1 VRRPY
6 LNPGPSSCLHSNAL
20 TTRLWPTY
28 FLPFTCVSDSGFS
41 CGASYMCTVLRTLP
55 APWAPPPVPSLQRH
69 CRPLAHAWP
78 WPSASGPRRLRVR
91 GSVRAELRTS
101 PEVKRREIGLLLRW
115 KKQSSVPARCGA
127 SALRYRDALLRTSV
141 RGSAPSLAPRPV
153 HCTYVRSSVEWASL
167 SVL

>member
-1 VRRPY
+1 M
-6 LNPGPSSCLHSNAL
+6 LSALLEPGSLCLHSNAL
-20 TTRLWPTY
+20 TTRLQPTY
-28 FLPFTCVSDSGFS
+28 FLPFAGVSDSGFS
-41 CGASYMCTVLRTLP
+41 CAASYMCKVLRTLP

-115 KKQSSVPARCGA
+115 KKQISVPARCGA
-127 SALRYRDALLRTSV
+127 SAPARQRCASPYQRAGHRTPP
-141 RGSAPSLAPRPV
+141 GSASGSLYIR
-153 HCTYVRSSVEWASL
+153 TELRRMGIT
-167 SVL
+167 